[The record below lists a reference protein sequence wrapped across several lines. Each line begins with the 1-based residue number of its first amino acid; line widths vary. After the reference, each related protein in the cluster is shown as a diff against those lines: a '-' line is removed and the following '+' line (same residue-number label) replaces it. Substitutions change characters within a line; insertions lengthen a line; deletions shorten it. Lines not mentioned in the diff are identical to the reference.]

1 MPFLNNTS
9 KNDLV
14 MGFAAAA
21 VVLLSGLT
29 MTHLTSGANTYA
41 QMAPVAPAA
50 MGAGD
55 IVSQNAIAPSQSGD
69 LPAIAAGDACP
80 ISLDLLDDGNAMIGG
95 TLLAPCLP
103 GQNLVIAHAG
113 MVYSAKTLASG
124 ALFFSLPA
132 LKHPA
137 SVDIRFSNGETASAS
152 VDIPDAAQVH
162 RVAVQWPFEDGFT
175 LHAFENGAA
184 FGDIGHIWAQ
194 NANLP
199 LAGAA
204 AKGGYLT
211 QLGDA
216 SVETPLMAQVFT
228 FDPKEKSEILLE
240 AAVTANTCAAELLG
254 DVLVAKGGAVEK
266 TEITLAMPDC
276 SAVGEFVQLGLPDFG
291 VDLALV
297 N

>member
-1 MPFLNNTS
+1 MPFLNKTS
-9 KNDLV
+9 KNDLIL
-14 MGFAAAA
+14 GFAAAA

-29 MTHLTSGANTYA
+29 MTQLTSGANSFV
-41 QMAPVAPAA
+41 QMAPLTPAA
-50 MGAGD
+50 TGVGD

-69 LPAIAAGDACP
+69 MPAIAAVDACP

-95 TLLAPCLP
+95 TLMAPCLP
-103 GQNLVIAHAG
+103 NQDLVIAHAG
-113 MVYSAKTLASG
+113 MVYSAKTLG
-124 ALFFSLPA
+124 TGTLFFNLPA

-137 SVDIRFSNGETASAS
+137 SVDIRFSNGETATAQI
-152 VDIPDAAQVH
+152 DIADAAQVH

-184 FGDIGHIWAQ
+184 FGTNGHIWAQ

-199 LAGAA
+199 KAGVAVQ
-204 AKGGYLT
+204 GGYLT
-211 QLGDA
+211 ELGDA

-228 FDPKEKSEILLE
+228 FDPKAKSEILLE
-240 AAVTANTCAAELLG
+240 AAVTTTTCATELLG

-266 TEITLAMPDC
+266 SEITLAMPDC
-276 SAVGEFVQLGLPDFG
+276 SAVGEFVQLGLPDFA